1 MRADA
6 SCVEVVQEPSEVPCE
21 THSGLVREN
30 HDRFAADV
38 GTLVHRY
45 LQLIAEDGLTYWP
58 VHRVA
63 DLKRQMALWFE
74 KQGYTSQESSF
85 LAHEV
90 ASQLKVTLESED
102 GRWIL
107 GPHEEA
113 VCEKSYT
120 TLAEGVM
127 QTHVIDRMFKVDGVR
142 WRVDYKTTSV
152 VASDVTQLNEDH
164 VGQLSRYR
172 GLFPQGEDIRLAIFY
187 TKMGIKICV

>member
-1 MRADA
+1 M
-6 SCVEVVQEPSEVPCE
+6 
-21 THSGLVREN
+21 
-30 HDRFAADV
+30 
-38 GTLVHRY
+38 
-45 LQLIAEDGLTYWP
+45 
-58 VHRVA
+58 A

-142 WRVDYKTTSV
+142 WIVDYKTTSV
-152 VASDVTQLNEDH
+152 
-164 VGQLSRYR
+164 
-172 GLFPQGEDIRLAIFY
+172 GLYAVLCG
-187 TKMGIKICV
+187 T